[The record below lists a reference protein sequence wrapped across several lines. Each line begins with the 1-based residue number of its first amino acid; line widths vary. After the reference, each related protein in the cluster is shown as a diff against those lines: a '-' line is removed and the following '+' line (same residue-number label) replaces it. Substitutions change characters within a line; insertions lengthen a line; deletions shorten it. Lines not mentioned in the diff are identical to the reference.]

1 MKEAKSSSDIYF
13 KFKTHLANALIML
26 VAGTTDYCI
35 IELENGRIKMNI
47 NLGAGETE
55 IITPAS
61 LKCNDLNWHTV
72 NIQRREANLS
82 LVVDKLY
89 KIQ

>member
-1 MKEAKSSSDIYF
+1 MKEAKSSTNVHF
-13 KFKTHLANALIML
+13 KFKSHLANALILL

-35 IELENGRIKMNI
+35 IELENGRIKLNI

-55 IITPAS
+55 IITPVGAIF
-61 LKCNDLNWHTV
+61 NDLNWHAV
-72 NIQRREANLS
+72 NLQRREANLT

-89 KIQ
+89 KVQ